1 MRHITRTFM
10 LTMALSSAAL
20 AALPALAQEKIARI
34 GILAPI
40 SGGAAADGQDTQQ
53 GATLAVEEINAA
65 GGVNGYKLEIAVADT
80 RDLGPAAVTSAV
92 ERLLSDEG
100 VNMVM
105 TGYASASNFEIEAM
119 AEAGMPYF
127 LAGNSAQTAEI
138 VAEAPDD
145 FPTIWSF
152 APSYDLYE
160 TGIMPVIERWQSEK
174 KLTLANKKIAFITS
188 DNPYSK
194 SIYEGMMED
203 AKARGWEVTATEVVP
218 FGEIN
223 DWRAFLSK
231 TRQDPPAVI
240 VNTDYLP
247 GNAATFTSQFL
258 ENPTQSL
265 VFIQYA
271 PTVPEY
277 LELTKEKATGII
289 TSTMIGVL
297 PNERAAATN
306 KAYKAR
312 YGIDASTYA
321 QALYE
326 MVYIYRDIL
335 AAGVDPTDRLAVAK
349 AIGEVKDRVTALG
362 IVSFDPKTHLAVA
375 GDDFMPLQIFQVWD
389 GKRVLLSP
397 ARWADGELQTAPWL
411 KK

>member
-1 MRHITRTFM
+1 MRNIIRTI
-10 LTMALSSAAL
+10 LLATALSTGAYAIT
-20 AALPALAQEKIARI
+20 PALAQEKVAKI
-34 GILAPI
+34 GILAPL

-53 GATLAVEEINAA
+53 GAQLAIDEINAS
-65 GGVNGYKLEIAVADT
+65 GGVNGYKLEMVPADT
-80 RDLGPAAVTSAV
+80 RDLGPSAVTSAV
-92 ERLLSDEG
+92 ERLLNDDAI
-100 VNMVM
+100 NMVM
-105 TGYASASNFEIEAM
+105 TGYASTSNFEIETM

-127 LAGNSAQTAEI
+127 LAGNSTQTAEI
-138 VAEAPDD
+138 IGNKPDD

-152 APSYDLYE
+152 APSYDLYQ
-160 TGIMPVIERWQSEK
+160 TGVMPVIERWVNEK
-174 KLTLANKKIAFITS
+174 KLALPNKKIAFITS

-194 SIYEGMMED
+194 SIYEGMMAD
-203 AKARGWEVTATEVVP
+203 AKTRGWEVTTTDVVP

-240 VNTDYLP
+240 INTDYLP

-258 ENPTQSL
+258 ENPTDSL

-277 LELTKEKATGII
+277 LQLTKEKGTGII

-297 PNERAAATN
+297 PNDRASANNA
-306 KAYKAR
+306 AYKKR
-312 YGIDASTYA
+312 YGIDASAYA

-326 MVYIYRDIL
+326 MVYIYRDVI
-335 AAGVDPTDRLAVAK
+335 ASGVDPSDRKAVSA
-349 AIGEVKDRVTALG
+349 AIGKIKDRVTALG
-362 IVSFDPKTHLAVA
+362 VVTFDPKTRLSVA
-375 GDDFMPLQIFQVWD
+375 GDDNMPLQIYQVQG
-389 GKRVLLSP
+389 GKKTLLSP
-397 ARWADGELQTAPWL
+397 SRWADGGFQSPPWM